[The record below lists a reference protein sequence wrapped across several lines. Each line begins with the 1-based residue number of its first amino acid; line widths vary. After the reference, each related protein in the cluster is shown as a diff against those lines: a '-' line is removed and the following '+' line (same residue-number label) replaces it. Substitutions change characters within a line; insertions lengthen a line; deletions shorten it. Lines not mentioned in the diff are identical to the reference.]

1 MEKSLSYPGKLA
13 DADIKI
19 SRRCPA
25 GNQRSLFRA
34 KRRRESNA
42 EILKKASRSS
52 AKLKEAFML
61 KKRGFYVKEKGLLS
75 LTKEFF
81 YMLT

>member
-1 MEKSLSYPGKLA
+1 MLPRGEAEILKKASRISAKLKLA

-61 KKRGFYVKEKGLLS
+61 KKRGFYP
-75 LTKEFF
+75 
-81 YMLT
+81 

>member
-1 MEKSLSYPGKLA
+1 MPILKSA
-13 DADIKI
+13 DVA
-19 SRRCPA
+19 PL

-42 EILKKASRSS
+42 EIFKKASRSS
-52 AKLKEAFML
+52 AKLKEAFIL

>member
-25 GNQRSLFRA
+25 GEPTVAVPSEA
-34 KRRRESNA
+34 KEG
-42 EILKKASRSS
+42 KQC
-52 AKLKEAFML
+52 
-61 KKRGFYVKEKGLLS
+61 
-75 LTKEFF
+75 
-81 YMLT
+81 